1 MLKTSPDRPVDPL
14 LRDILQLA
22 SDAAHSLHTDFFV
35 GGALARDLMLWHV
48 HGQNTGRATRDVDL
62 GLHLNDWAAFSAI
75 KDRLL
80 AQGSFQDQPGV
91 AHRLLH
97 RPAGVVHGIPLDLL
111 PFGAVASPN
120 ATIAWPPEHAVVMNV
135 AGFAE
140 AHRAAVE
147 VDLDG
152 ALVVRVAS
160 LPSLAVLKL
169 IAWRDRH
176 LDTTKDATD
185 FLLIAR
191 RYAEAGNIDRLY
203 ETGTSLL
210 QACDFDPD
218 LAGAMLLGQDAA
230 AATTQTTTAQAVAD
244 ILDRQGRWRQRLDD
258 QLQRA
263 LQLTSAAHESGPHP
277 LRHVDAF
284 LQGFLQG
291 WRTARD

>member
-14 LRDILQLA
+14 LLDILQSA
-22 SDAAHSLHTDFFV
+22 SAAAQSLDIDFFV

-62 GLHLNDWAAFSAI
+62 GLHLTDWAAFSAL
-75 KDRLL
+75 KDLLL
-80 AQGSFQDQPGV
+80 AQGRFQPQEDV
-91 AHRLLH
+91 AHRLMYL
-97 RPAGVVHGIPLDLL
+97 PAGMSHGIPLDLL
-111 PFGAVASPN
+111 PFGALEGPQ

-140 AHRAAVE
+140 AHRAAVD
-147 VDLDG
+147 V
-152 ALVVRVAS
+152 ALNDTLAVRVAS

-176 LDTTKDATD
+176 LETAKDATD

-191 RYAEAGNIDRLY
+191 RYAEAGNMDRLY
-203 ETGTSLL
+203 EAEAALL

-218 LAGAMLLGQDAA
+218 LAGAMLLGRDAA
-230 AATTQTTTAQAVAD
+230 ALVQGATAQAVTD
-244 ILDRQGRWRQRLDD
+244 ILHRAGRWRQRLDD

-263 LQLTSAAHESGPHP
+263 LQTDPASPEHP
-277 LRHVDAF
+277 LLHHVDAF
-284 LQGFLQG
+284 LQGFVHGGAQL
-291 WRTARD
+291 AP